1 MLLAL
6 ARGADD
12 LPRRVEMV
20 RALTELVVLVR
31 QHVRKFLPELTALVN
46 EFWSGPGSGAA
57 PAAAMVPHLLALL
70 AELSRE
76 QRQQVASHPG
86 ASQWLPGTA
95 AGRPREPVHPLLPPY
110 DCAAPCCL
118 PHPLGRAETLRDD
131 FRAYMPDLL
140 PQFVA
145 LFSESERTGDYSLV
159 SAPHYRQPYKR
170 PEPPSCC
177 RPSASCT

>member
-76 QRQQVASHPG
+76 QRQQVASHPEPVT
-86 ASQWLPGTA
+86 ARDSCRAAPRACAPSTA
-95 AGRPREPVHPLLPPY
+95 AV
-110 DCAAPCCL
+110 
-118 PHPLGRAETLRDD
+118 
-131 FRAYMPDLL
+131 
-140 PQFVA
+140 
-145 LFSESERTGDYSLV
+145 
-159 SAPHYRQPYKR
+159 
-170 PEPPSCC
+170 
-177 RPSASCT
+177 